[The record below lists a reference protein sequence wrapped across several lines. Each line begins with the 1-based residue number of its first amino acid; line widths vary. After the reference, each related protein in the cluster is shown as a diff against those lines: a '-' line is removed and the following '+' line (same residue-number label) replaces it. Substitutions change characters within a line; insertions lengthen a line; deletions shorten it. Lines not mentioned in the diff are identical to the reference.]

1 MELIG
6 GAARLMVEPPLLLV
20 VVALGGLLLGLRWRR
35 LGRAVTWGALCLLYM
50 LSTPFVGSRLLAS
63 QQTEPAFDPAAGI
76 AGAGAIVVLSADIA
90 PFQPDYGGE
99 TVAALTL
106 ERLRRGARLHRET
119 GLPILVS
126 GGVMPERDRSLADV
140 MAEAL
145 TEDFRVPVRWLEG
158 ASYTTAE
165 NAFYSAQTLRA
176 EGIRKV
182 LLVTSAWHMPRSLL
196 AFRAFGLDPV
206 PVPTGFVVPTNW
218 RLPSWLPSGRSLQQ
232 SQWALHEM
240 IGRAYY
246 TYKAWASGRGV
257 NL

>member
-1 MELIG
+1 MELM
-6 GAARLMVEPPLLLV
+6 GALRLLVEPPVVLV
-20 VVALGGLLLGLRWRR
+20 VAGVVGLLLGRRWRR
-35 LGRAVTWGALCLLYM
+35 LGHGVTGGALCLLY
-50 LSTPFVGSRLLAS
+50 LLTTPFVGSRLLAS
-63 QQTEPAFDPAAGI
+63 QQAEAPFDPAAGT

-90 PFQPDYGGE
+90 PFQADYGGE
-99 TVAALTL
+99 TVASLTL

-119 GLPILVS
+119 GLPILVA
-126 GGVMPERDRSLADV
+126 GGVMPERARSLADV

-158 ASYTTAE
+158 DSGTTAE
-165 NAFYSAQTLRA
+165 NAFYSARMLRA

-206 PVPTGFVVPTNW
+206 PAPTGFIVPTNW
-218 RLPSWLPSGRSLQQ
+218 RLPSWLPSGRGLQQ

-240 IGRAYY
+240 IGTLWYR
-246 TYKAWASGRGV
+246 YKAWASGRGAG
-257 NL
+257 L